1 MNSILNKI
9 KNVFQPKIRLKNK
22 HYEAAIKL
30 EKESNDLNCKVENFL
45 QNAKEV
51 DEAWR
56 NKWLK

>member
-1 MNSILNKI
+1 MIPILNKF
-9 KNVFQPKIRLKNK
+9 KNIFQAKIRLKNK

-30 EKESNDLNCKVENFL
+30 EKESTDLNCKVENYL